1 MTARLIFSGLADLFR
16 RPSTSL
22 SVILGVF
29 ATVFLCG
36 LLALAQVGL
45 DGALAKG
52 QGVLRFQVYWKP
64 GADAALTARQMD
76 WMRALPGAIEAKA
89 FTPEA
94 AMAVMRGSLGGAAE
108 PLLPGAI
115 NPLPYTLLLG
125 FAPPEHDDAFAKM
138 TLERLTAVDGVA
150 EVRYNPAAIDAA
162 RSLGLL
168 GSQAVLPLG
177 AILALLVGLVV
188 GNTVRLT
195 LLRRREEFEIM
206 RLVGAAESVIA
217 LPLVAGAAAMGFTGA
232 GLAATALAFLWS
244 AVAGQL
250 AAAPLWLSL
259 AAPPGWLWFALIAA
273 PTAVSALAGLAAAM
287 ESRP

>member
-1 MTARLIFSGLADLFR
+1 MTLRLLYAGLADLFR
-16 RPSTSL
+16 HPGASAG
-22 SVILGVF
+22 VILGVC

-45 DGALAKG
+45 DGALARG
-52 QGVLRFQVYWKP
+52 QGVVRFQVYWKP

-76 WMRALPGAIEAKA
+76 WMRALPGVIEAKA

-94 AMAVMRGSLGGAAE
+94 ALAVMRGSLGGAAE
-108 PLLPGAI
+108 PLLPGAA

-125 FAPPEHDDAFAKM
+125 FAPPEDDEAFARQ
-138 TLERLTAVDGVA
+138 TYDRLAGVDGVA
-150 EVRYNPAAIDAA
+150 EVRYNPAAIDTA

-168 GSQAVLPLG
+168 GAQAVLPLG
-177 AILALLVGLVV
+177 AVLALLVGLVV

-195 LLRRREEFEIM
+195 LLKRREELEIM
-206 RLVGAAESVIA
+206 RLVGAAEWTIA
-217 LPLVAGAAAMGFTGA
+217 LPLVTGAAVLGFVGA

-244 AVAGQL
+244 TVASAL
-250 AAAPLWLSL
+250 AAAPLWLAL
-259 AAPPGWLWFALIAA
+259 VAPPVWLWLALIAC
-273 PTAVSALAGLAAAM
+273 PTAVAALAGLAAAM